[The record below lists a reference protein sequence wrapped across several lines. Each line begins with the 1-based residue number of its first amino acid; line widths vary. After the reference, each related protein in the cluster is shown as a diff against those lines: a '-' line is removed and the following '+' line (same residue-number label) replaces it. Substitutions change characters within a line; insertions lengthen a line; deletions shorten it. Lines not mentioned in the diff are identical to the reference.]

1 MVFRKVVPT
10 WFYFIVPGSSGE
22 DVDSV
27 LNRNIFLPVFLFFSL
42 LRLLP
47 AQDIQEIVTAS
58 VFFNRVSQRYMEIED
73 YQAVLTITQEDSV
86 MTGKLYH
93 KRPNF
98 LLIEFDE
105 PKDQVIAVDGEKLI
119 IYIPY
124 LNVSME
130 QRLKPEGPQDPTG
143 ASLATGQGLE
153 LMKNRYSIAYLDSQF
168 PVPLNQE
175 YDELGNLIEVD
186 EPAGSEADEMVYK
199 LKLEWKTIDEG
210 FRQLILSIDEDLMIR
225 RISGV
230 ASSFQEIEL
239 DFEDIIINQN
249 LPEGK
254 FRYVSPP
261 TANVINNFIF
271 VPEEE

>member
-1 MVFRKVVPT
+1 M
-10 WFYFIVPGSSGE
+10 
-22 DVDSV
+22 
-27 LNRNIFLPVFLFFSL
+27 
-42 LRLLP
+42 LP
-47 AQDIQEIVTAS
+47 AQEIPGIVTAS
-58 VFFNRVSQRYMEIED
+58 DFFNQVSQRYMEIED
-73 YQAVLTITQEDSV
+73 YQAALTITQEDSV
-86 MTGKLYH
+86 MTGTLFH

-130 QRLKPEGPQDPTG
+130 QPLKPEEQQDPTA

-153 LMKNRYSIAYLDSQF
+153 LMRNRYSIAYLDSQF

-175 YDELGNLIEVD
+175 YDEFGEPVETD
-186 EPAGSEADEMVYK
+186 EMEMTRQSANTSEQEEMVYK

-210 FRQLILSIDEDLMIR
+210 FRQLILSIDENYMIR

-230 ASSFQEIEL
+230 TAGFQEIQL
-239 DFEDIIINQN
+239 DFQDVIVNQN

-254 FRYVSPP
+254 FRYDSPP
-261 TANVINNFIF
+261 SANVINNFIF